1 MQHFH
6 VTQTLTMN
14 VPNEAISL
22 EHYLCQPQR
31 LVQAISDSSRIQQL
45 APSHFR
51 LRLRPLQFMML
62 RFEPIAELQVWTNP
76 DGAIQLRS
84 LNCEIRGAER
94 LNRSFDLNLSG
105 VLAPRR
111 QETTTGL
118 LGKAD
123 LAVQVE
129 IPPALKLVPEQVLK
143 TTGEVFL
150 NGILL
155 TIKSRLES
163 QLVQDYRR
171 WVRANQTNQI
181 SPPASSVGSLAS

>member
-1 MQHFH
+1 MQHFY
-6 VTQTLTMN
+6 VTQTLKMN
-14 VPNEAISL
+14 VPNEAISI
-22 EHYLCQPQR
+22 EHYLCQSQR
-31 LVQAISDSSRIQQL
+31 LVQAITDSSRIQQL

-76 DGAIQLRS
+76 DGTLQLRS

-94 LNRSFDLNLSG
+94 LNQSFNLELSG
-105 VLAPRR
+105 TLKPQR
-111 QETTTGL
+111 QETITEL

-123 LAVQVE
+123 LMVQVE
-129 IPPALKLVPEQVLK
+129 IPPALELVPDQVLK
-143 TTGEVFL
+143 TTGKAFL

-171 WVRANQTNQI
+171 WVRVNQDSQLFSLAT
-181 SPPASSVGSLAS
+181 SVESLAS

>member
-6 VTQTLTMN
+6 VTQTLRMN
-14 VPNEAISL
+14 VPNEATSI

-31 LVQAISDSSRIQQL
+31 LVQAITDSSRIQQL

-62 RFEPIAELQVWTNP
+62 RFEPIADLQVWTNP
-76 DGAIQLRS
+76 DGTLQLRS

-94 LNRSFDLNLSG
+94 LNQSFHLELSG
-105 VLAPRR
+105 KLQPQR
-111 QETTTGL
+111 QKTITEL
-118 LGKAD
+118 IGKAD
-123 LAVQVE
+123 LMVQVE
-129 IPPALKLVPEQVLK
+129 IPPTLKLFPEQVLQ
-143 TTGEVFL
+143 TTGKAFL

-155 TIKSRLES
+155 TIKSRLER

-171 WVRANQTNQI
+171 WVRANQDSQI
-181 SPPASSVGSLAS
+181 SPLATSVGSLAS